1 MYYNVL
7 YGLYYSIAHKYMR
20 KYNLITHL
28 SPFDSSIR
36 YVKKH
41 SISQNVIIGNAA
53 LDDVFKKEKGNSPC
67 QMSYFL
73 MFSQL
78 CIT

>member
-36 YVKKH
+36 YVK
-41 SISQNVIIGNAA
+41 SILS
-53 LDDVFKKEKGNSPC
+53 LR
-67 QMSYFL
+67 MS
-73 MFSQL
+73 
-78 CIT
+78 